1 MVQCRGRSSNAESDE
16 RDVFSTFD
24 LFAALG
30 TQFLSNAC
38 ITSVTPV
45 ALLSAEA
52 HKATSPLA
60 TSGGIAAATSI
71 GMAISMACTYNRSAG
86 WLDGKTP
93 YVLFALLLIAGSGCY
108 VVAEAIGAS
117 LHVLISTR
125 IAMSLGFGAI
135 YCTKR
140 RAAVD
145 RDPRQREYLFL
156 LLELASSSGMASGP
170 MLTGA
175 MLLVLPTA
183 WQSATLLVP
192 ALVIMVATGVFLVGL
207 LAMPIDVP
215 LHPASASDRA
225 LDPASGPTGGSV
237 SSEEDGTS
245 QVGLVAMPPGPT
257 KPPAP
262 EVDPHEIRPPVW
274 ASAVVVASCLS
285 FGVGRNFLKFGFE
298 SALVVVYDRQ
308 LGFSS
313 GVAGIIAGSCALAG
327 LALVVC
333 WKVRGQSRLGL
344 KSTTL
349 LCASEV
355 LAFLSA
361 LLMLASSERVLGRIV
376 HVAATRTNVLLGLTL
391 LSSVAFYPAMY
402 LGAALG
408 NSRPIVYAQPG
419 HRLLSR
425 DAIIAQQD
433 LVQTTLGKALGMIY
447 CRKALGEG
455 DHVHLAGL
463 GSLFVVIMAAQA
475 VVIGLGWSPETTLRR
490 CRRSTPAATELEERE
505 QGPLLSGTHDASRNA
520 SGLNLALENYT
531 GEPTAPGDKPS

>member
-86 WLDGKTP
+86 WLDGKAP

-108 VVAEAIGAS
+108 VMAEATGAS

-140 RAAVD
+140 RAAVE

-192 ALVIMVATGVFLVGL
+192 ALVIMVATGVFLVGRTL
-207 LAMPIDVP
+207 SCPCTRTPVSTPYLAAPWQ
-215 LHPASASDRA
+215 L
-225 LDPASGPTGGSV
+225 PT
-237 SSEEDGTS
+237 SSELVR
-245 QVGLVAMPPGPT
+245 VGALR
-257 KPPAP
+257 KPPTLAP
-262 EVDPHEIRPPVW
+262 PSP
-274 ASAVVVASCLS
+274 
-285 FGVGRNFLKFGFE
+285 GR
-298 SALVVVYDRQ
+298 
-308 LGFSS
+308 
-313 GVAGIIAGSCALAG
+313 
-327 LALVVC
+327 
-333 WKVRGQSRLGL
+333 
-344 KSTTL
+344 
-349 LCASEV
+349 
-355 LAFLSA
+355 
-361 LLMLASSERVLGRIV
+361 
-376 HVAATRTNVLLGLTL
+376 AACDANRR
-391 LSSVAFYPAMY
+391 
-402 LGAALG
+402 AAA
-408 NSRPIVYAQPG
+408 P
-419 HRLLSR
+419 
-425 DAIIAQQD
+425 
-433 LVQTTLGKALGMIY
+433 
-447 CRKALGEG
+447 C
-455 DHVHLAGL
+455 AGL
-463 GSLFVVIMAAQA
+463 GS
-475 VVIGLGWSPETTLRR
+475 GLGP
-490 CRRSTPAATELEERE
+490 
-505 QGPLLSGTHDASRNA
+505 
-520 SGLNLALENYT
+520 GL
-531 GEPTAPGDKPS
+531 